1 MKKQILPNGIT
12 TYIEEETIGGKKQ
25 NRYEFEIWAT
35 QTLKLPYVIE
45 AESLEGAK
53 QDMIDLYKRDY
64 CELEADVIADGK
76 QKQFELDIYD
86 ENDVKIIDDGR
97 INSDLQT

>member
-1 MKKQILPNGIT
+1 MN
-12 TYIEEETIGGKKQ
+12 KQ
-25 NRYEFEIWAT
+25 NKYQFEIWAT
-35 QTLKLPYVIE
+35 QTLKLPYIIE

-64 CELEADVIADGK
+64 GELEADVLSDGK

-86 ENDVKIIDDGR
+86 ENDEKLVSDGR
-97 INSDLQT
+97 INSDLQA

>member
-1 MKKQILPNGIT
+1 MT
-12 TYIEEETIGGKKQ
+12 KQ
-25 NRYEFEIWAT
+25 NKYQFEIWAT
-35 QTLKLPYVIE
+35 QTLKLPYIIE

-64 CELEADVIADGK
+64 CELEADILSDGK

-86 ENDVKIIDDGR
+86 ENDEKLVSDGR
-97 INSDLQT
+97 INSDLQA

>member
-1 MKKQILPNGIT
+1 MN
-12 TYIEEETIGGKKQ
+12 KQ
-25 NRYEFEIWAT
+25 NKYQFEIWAT
-35 QTLKLPYVIE
+35 QTLKLPYIIE

-64 CELEADVIADGK
+64 CELEADILSDGK

-86 ENDVKIIDDGR
+86 ENDEKLVSDGR
-97 INSDLQT
+97 INSDLQA

>member
-1 MKKQILPNGIT
+1 MKKQN
-12 TYIEEETIGGKKQ
+12 K
-25 NRYEFEIWAT
+25 YEFEIWAT
-35 QTLKLPYVIE
+35 QTLKLPYIIE

-64 CELEADVIADGK
+64 GELEADILSDGK

-86 ENDVKIIDDGR
+86 ENDEKLVSDGR
-97 INSDLQT
+97 INSDLQA